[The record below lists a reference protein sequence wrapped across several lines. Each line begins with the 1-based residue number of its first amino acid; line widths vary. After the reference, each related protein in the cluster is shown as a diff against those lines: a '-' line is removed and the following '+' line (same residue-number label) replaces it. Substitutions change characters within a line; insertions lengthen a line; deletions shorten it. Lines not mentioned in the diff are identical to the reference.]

1 MENNLNIVKSEFK
14 ELPNNIEAEQS
25 VIGSILVTNEI
36 FDEISTIISSI
47 NFYDPM
53 HQKIYNAIE
62 SLIYKGMLANPI
74 TLKNYF
80 EDEKDD
86 LDVPEYLVK
95 ITKFSTSIRQAIE
108 YSKIIYDMF
117 VRRELIKISEQT
129 IDNAKIT
136 DLDSSGQNI
145 IENSER
151 LLFDL
156 AEKGSFNSSLIKF
169 DDAMKQTIEMASAAY
184 KNEGGI
190 VGVPTGLRDLDD
202 KLGGLHQSD
211 LIIIA
216 GRPSMGK
223 TSLATNIAFNAAKH
237 IQDNQK
243 KSSVAFFSLE
253 MSSEQLST
261 RILSEQARIGSNDIR
276 RGRISDEQFDQFLET
291 SKNIAELPLFIDETP
306 AISIAAMS
314 NRARRIKRLHGLDMI
329 VVDYIQLMRGTT
341 YNKDGRVQE
350 ISQITQGLKAI
361 AKELGVPV
369 VALSQL
375 SRQVEQ
381 RDDHKPQL
389 ADLRESGS
397 IEQDADV
404 VMFVYREGYY
414 LQRKEPREA
423 TVEHAEWQA
432 KMNEVAHLAEIIIG
446 KQRHGPI
453 GKVTLE
459 FEKDLQNLKI
469 LKLIKFKY
477 KTLMLTSLYENTILK
492 NPKFI
497 ILILFITLI
506 SFGYYSKDFR
516 LDASSETLLIE
527 DDPDLEYLREITN
540 RYGSKEFLV
549 LTYTPNEGMISNTSI
564 NNLLSLKYKI
574 QSLDWVHSVITLL
587 DIPLLNNTDAPLQ
600 ERLKGFK
607 TLKDEDVDKNRGF
620 KEILESPVFRNFVI
634 SESGKTSGIIVNIK
648 QNPILEDIENRSKKE
663 IDEHRDKIKKQNHK
677 NILEI
682 RDVIKSYDDVGK
694 IYLGGIPMIADD
706 MMTFIKSDIIV
717 FGLGVLLF
725 IIATLWFVFKK

>member
-1 MENNLNIVKSEFK
+1 MENNLNIIKDKFK
-14 ELPNNIEAEQS
+14 ELPNNIEAEKS

-36 FDEISTIISSI
+36 FDEISTIISHV

-53 HQKIYNAIE
+53 HQKIYNAVE

-86 LDVPEYLVK
+86 LNVPEYLVK
-95 ITKFSTSIRQAIE
+95 ITKFSTSSRQAIE

-129 IDNAKIT
+129 IDNAKIN
-136 DLDSSGQNI
+136 DLDSNGQNI

-202 KLGGLHQSD
+202 KLGGFHQSD

-237 IQDNQK
+237 IQDSGI

-291 SKNIAELPLFIDETP
+291 SKNISELPLFIDETP
-306 AISIAAMS
+306 AISIAAVS
-314 NRARRIKRLHGLDMI
+314 NRARRIKRLHGLEMI
-329 VVDYIQLMRGTT
+329 VVDYIQLMRGVTS
-341 YNKDGRVQE
+341 NKDGRVQE

-361 AKELGVPV
+361 AKELGIPV

-432 KMNEVAHLAEIIIG
+432 KMNEVAHLAEILIS

-453 GKVTLE
+453 GKLTLE
-459 FEKDLQNLKI
+459 FEERFT
-469 LKLIKFKY
+469 KFKD
-477 KTLMLTSLYENTILK
+477 TQ
-492 NPKFI
+492 
-497 ILILFITLI
+497 
-506 SFGYYSKDFR
+506 
-516 LDASSETLLIE
+516 
-527 DDPDLEYLREITN
+527 
-540 RYGSKEFLV
+540 
-549 LTYTPNEGMISNTSI
+549 I
-564 NNLLSLKYKI
+564 N
-574 QSLDWVHSVITLL
+574 
-587 DIPLLNNTDAPLQ
+587 
-600 ERLKGFK
+600 
-607 TLKDEDVDKNRGF
+607 
-620 KEILESPVFRNFVI
+620 
-634 SESGKTSGIIVNIK
+634 
-648 QNPILEDIENRSKKE
+648 
-663 IDEHRDKIKKQNHK
+663 
-677 NILEI
+677 
-682 RDVIKSYDDVGK
+682 
-694 IYLGGIPMIADD
+694 
-706 MMTFIKSDIIV
+706 
-717 FGLGVLLF
+717 
-725 IIATLWFVFKK
+725 

>member
-1 MENNLNIVKSEFK
+1 MENNLSIVKDQFK
-14 ELPNNIEAEQS
+14 ELPNNIEAEQA
-25 VIGSILVTNEI
+25 VIGSILVSNDI
-36 FDEISTIISSI
+36 FDEINTIISNI

-53 HQKIYNAIE
+53 HQKIFEAVE

-86 LDVPEYLVK
+86 LNVPEYLVK
-95 ITKFSTSIRQAIE
+95 ITKFSTSVRQAIE

-129 IDNAKIT
+129 IDSAKLN
-136 DLDSSGQNI
+136 DLDTNGQSI
-145 IENSER
+145 IESSER

-156 AEKGSFNSSLIKF
+156 AEKGSFNSSLVKF
-169 DDAMKQTIEMASAAY
+169 DEAMKQTIEMASAAY
-184 KNEGGI
+184 KNEEGI

-223 TSLATNIAFNAAKH
+223 TSLATNIAFNAAQKL
-237 IQDNQK
+237 QESGK
-243 KSSVAFFSLE
+243 KSSIAFFSLE

-261 RILSEQARIGSNDIR
+261 RIISEQARISSNDIR
-276 RGRISDEQFDQFLET
+276 RGRISDDQFDKFLET
-291 SKNIAELPLFIDETP
+291 SKNISELPLYIDETP
-306 AISIAAMS
+306 AISIAALS
-314 NRARRIKRLHGLDMI
+314 NRSRRIKRLFGLDMI

-341 YNKDGRVQE
+341 FNKDGRVQE

-361 AKELGVPV
+361 AKELSVPV

-432 KMNEVAHLAEIIIG
+432 KMNEVAHLAQIIIG

-453 GKVTLE
+453 GNVTLE
-459 FEKDLQNLKI
+459 FEERFT
-469 LKLIKFKY
+469 KFKD
-477 KTLMLTSLYENTILK
+477 TQ
-492 NPKFI
+492 
-497 ILILFITLI
+497 
-506 SFGYYSKDFR
+506 
-516 LDASSETLLIE
+516 
-527 DDPDLEYLREITN
+527 
-540 RYGSKEFLV
+540 
-549 LTYTPNEGMISNTSI
+549 
-564 NNLLSLKYKI
+564 LS
-574 QSLDWVHSVITLL
+574 
-587 DIPLLNNTDAPLQ
+587 
-600 ERLKGFK
+600 
-607 TLKDEDVDKNRGF
+607 
-620 KEILESPVFRNFVI
+620 
-634 SESGKTSGIIVNIK
+634 
-648 QNPILEDIENRSKKE
+648 
-663 IDEHRDKIKKQNHK
+663 
-677 NILEI
+677 
-682 RDVIKSYDDVGK
+682 
-694 IYLGGIPMIADD
+694 
-706 MMTFIKSDIIV
+706 
-717 FGLGVLLF
+717 
-725 IIATLWFVFKK
+725 

>member
-1 MENNLNIVKSEFK
+1 MENNLSIVKDKFK

-36 FDEISTIISSI
+36 FDELSTLISST

-86 LDVPEYLVK
+86 LDIPEYLVK
-95 ITKFSTSIRQAIE
+95 ITKFSTSVRQAIE

-129 IDNAKIT
+129 IDSAKIN
-136 DLDSSGQNI
+136 DLETSGQNI

-190 VGVPTGLRDLDD
+190 VGVPTGLRDLDY

-237 IQDNQK
+237 IQDNGK

-261 RILSEQARIGSNDIR
+261 RILSEQARISSNDIR
-276 RGRISDEQFDQFLET
+276 QGRISDDQFDQFLET
-291 SKNIAELPLFIDETP
+291 SKNVAELPLFIDETP

-414 LQRKEPREA
+414 LLRKEPREA

-453 GKVTLE
+453 GKITLE
-459 FEKDLQNLKI
+459 FEERFT
-469 LKLIKFKY
+469 KFKD
-477 KTLMLTSLYENTILK
+477 TQ
-492 NPKFI
+492 
-497 ILILFITLI
+497 
-506 SFGYYSKDFR
+506 
-516 LDASSETLLIE
+516 
-527 DDPDLEYLREITN
+527 
-540 RYGSKEFLV
+540 
-549 LTYTPNEGMISNTSI
+549 I
-564 NNLLSLKYKI
+564 N
-574 QSLDWVHSVITLL
+574 
-587 DIPLLNNTDAPLQ
+587 
-600 ERLKGFK
+600 
-607 TLKDEDVDKNRGF
+607 
-620 KEILESPVFRNFVI
+620 
-634 SESGKTSGIIVNIK
+634 
-648 QNPILEDIENRSKKE
+648 
-663 IDEHRDKIKKQNHK
+663 
-677 NILEI
+677 
-682 RDVIKSYDDVGK
+682 
-694 IYLGGIPMIADD
+694 
-706 MMTFIKSDIIV
+706 
-717 FGLGVLLF
+717 
-725 IIATLWFVFKK
+725 

>member
-1 MENNLNIVKSEFK
+1 MENNLKIVKDKFK

-86 LDVPEYLVK
+86 LNIPEYLVK

-129 IDNAKIT
+129 IDNAKIN
-136 DLDSSGQNI
+136 DLDTNGQNI

-156 AEKGSFNSSLIKF
+156 AEKGSFNSSLVKF

-223 TSLATNIAFNAAKH
+223 TSLATNIAFHAAKH
-237 IQDNQK
+237 IQDSGK
-243 KSSVAFFSLE
+243 KSSIAFFSLE

-329 VVDYIQLMRGTT
+329 VVDYIQLMKGTT
-341 YNKDGRVQE
+341 FNKDGRVQE

-381 RDDHKPQL
+381 RDDHKPLL

-404 VMFVYREGYY
+404 VMFVYRESYY

-459 FEKDLQNLKI
+459 FEERFT
-469 LKLIKFKY
+469 KFKD
-477 KTLMLTSLYENTILK
+477 TQ
-492 NPKFI
+492 
-497 ILILFITLI
+497 
-506 SFGYYSKDFR
+506 
-516 LDASSETLLIE
+516 
-527 DDPDLEYLREITN
+527 
-540 RYGSKEFLV
+540 
-549 LTYTPNEGMISNTSI
+549 
-564 NNLLSLKYKI
+564 NN
-574 QSLDWVHSVITLL
+574 
-587 DIPLLNNTDAPLQ
+587 
-600 ERLKGFK
+600 
-607 TLKDEDVDKNRGF
+607 
-620 KEILESPVFRNFVI
+620 
-634 SESGKTSGIIVNIK
+634 
-648 QNPILEDIENRSKKE
+648 
-663 IDEHRDKIKKQNHK
+663 
-677 NILEI
+677 
-682 RDVIKSYDDVGK
+682 
-694 IYLGGIPMIADD
+694 
-706 MMTFIKSDIIV
+706 
-717 FGLGVLLF
+717 
-725 IIATLWFVFKK
+725 